1 VQGSW
6 PSIPFFWTVEL
17 AGACIDTDPAARP
30 NMVDVARAINFVL
43 QVRVI
48 HDTLFKCSEMKPFG
62 SKIVLLSFQNLV

>member
-1 VQGSW
+1 MQGSW

-48 HDTLFKCSEMKPFG
+48 HDTLLSAAVKPFG
-62 SKIVLLSFQNLV
+62 SKIVLLSFQD